1 MNNETIFRLITLAL
15 LVVALSISGYFRIK
29 ADRQGGQMRTPDGRG
44 LVVIL
49 RLLGLVVI
57 LPLLGYLIN
66 PEWVR
71 WARFALPEWVRWLAA
86 FVAFALI
93 PMIYW
98 IFASIGNNISPT
110 QATRTNHQL
119 VTHGPYRWVR
129 HPLYST
135 GFVLAVCLT
144 LITSLWWLAVAMI
157 VPLTILLLRTSQEEA
172 RLVEAFGDAY
182 RAYMQRTGRF
192 WPKLAGQN
200 LAERDPRASRR

>member
-1 MNNETIFRLITLAL
+1 MNNETIFRLITLAV
-15 LVVALSISGYFRIK
+15 LVVILSISSYFRIK
-29 ADRQGGQMRTPDGRG
+29 ADRQSRQMRTPEGQG

-57 LPLLGYLIN
+57 LPLLGYVIN

-71 WARFALPEWVRWLAA
+71 WARFSLPEWVRWLAV

-98 IFASIGNNISPT
+98 IFVSLGNNISPT
-110 QATRTNHQL
+110 QATRANHQL

-144 LITSLWWLAVAMI
+144 LITGLWWLAVGTI
-157 VPLTILLLRTSQEEA
+157 VPLTILLLRTAQEEA
-172 RLVEAFGDAY
+172 RLVETFGDAY
-182 RAYMQRTGRF
+182 RAYMKRTGRF

-200 LAERDPRASRR
+200 SDEQHPQVSGR